1 MEKPSV
7 VENPDGPIY
16 IAVSEYNPIKNEA
29 SEEGVPIM
37 VGEERINIGEVMLM
51 RAMQYEQESAMARGI
66 TTIDFIINMMNLWF
80 FFQPMFGMLAFV
92 ALLGYKGV
100 QTYNKGLVFL
110 YLVYQY
116 LLTIGKGVIIVM
128 AIDNKEDSRAIT
140 FISIATVIQMW
151 VTYSIQKFYNK
162 IDV

>member
-1 MEKPSV
+1 
-7 VENPDGPIY
+7 
-16 IAVSEYNPIKNEA
+16 
-29 SEEGVPIM
+29 
-37 VGEERINIGEVMLM
+37 
-51 RAMQYEQESAMARGI
+51 
-66 TTIDFIINMMNLWF
+66 MNLWF

-140 FISIATVIQMW
+140 FISIATVIQAW